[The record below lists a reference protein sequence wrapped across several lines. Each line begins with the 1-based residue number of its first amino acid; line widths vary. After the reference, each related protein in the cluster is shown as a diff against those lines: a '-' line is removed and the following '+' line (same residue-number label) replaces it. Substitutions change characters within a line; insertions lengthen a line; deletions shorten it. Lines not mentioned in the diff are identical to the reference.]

1 MLFISRMFWSPD
13 VVILHFDQFKLIFPR
28 HKAPL
33 IDYCF
38 PAWLKDT
45 QMDEISLCTTAR
57 DTDRTAA
64 SNECSVQGSLRQH
77 KPRAIKDFCASM
89 QNTLASFSKEGKNEG
104 IHQGEDCNMRARGDV
119 IKEKS
124 LTCEKKD
131 TEGMFYSNSFS
142 TGKTPSR
149 KMVYSEPQNTILKLL
164 SARTERKSQAE
175 LQENKPTEYQVISTA
190 FWFVSRILCLVFISF
205 SRLLSVVL
213 VKTLISIYPSIYWIK
228 AWHIYFSII
237 SFTYIIP
244 DESLEDLL
252 HNQVLLKRSAP
263 L

>member
-1 MLFISRMFWSPD
+1 MKYPSVRQLE
-13 VVILHFDQFKLIFPR
+13 ILTEQLR
-28 HKAPL
+28 LMNAL
-33 IDYCF
+33 
-38 PAWLKDT
+38 L
-45 QMDEISLCTTAR
+45 R
-57 DTDRTAA
+57 
-64 SNECSVQGSLRQH
+64 VSLRQH
-77 KPRAIKDFCASM
+77 KPRASRTFAQVCKTHLHLSRKREKMRGYTREKM
-89 QNTLASFSKEGKNEG
+89 QHESEGGCDK
-104 IHQGEDCNMRARGDV
+104 R
-119 IKEKS
+119 KKS
-124 LTCEKKD
+124 HMWKK
-131 TEGMFYSNSFS
+131 GHWKHVYSNSFS
-142 TGKTPSR
+142 TGKTPSQ
-149 KMVYSEPQNTILKLL
+149 KIVYSEPQNTVLKLL

-190 FWFVSRILCLVFISF
+190 FWFVSRMLCLVFISF
-205 SRLLSVVL
+205 SRLLSFVL